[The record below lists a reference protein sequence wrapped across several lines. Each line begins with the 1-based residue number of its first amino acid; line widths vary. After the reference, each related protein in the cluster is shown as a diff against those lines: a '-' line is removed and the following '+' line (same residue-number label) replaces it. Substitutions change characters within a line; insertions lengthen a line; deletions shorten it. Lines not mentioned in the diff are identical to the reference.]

1 MNEQKNRW
9 LSFLPS
15 IGLVLLALAL
25 IARWQ
30 SFGPDAVAYASAG
43 LGIAVFLLY
52 VALNWH
58 AVLAAFSA
66 RQVRYGSNALLL
78 VVAVLA
84 ILVLI
89 NFLANRHDK
98 TFDLTANKQYTLSD
112 ETVKILKGLKE
123 PVKVVAFFLPNDSR
137 QDDARQMLQ
146 RYASHSKYFSYEIVD
161 AEKDRAKVL
170 QYKITSPGVLVF
182 VRGKRRQETYG
193 TDEQSLTSTLLKV
206 IRNKPKIV
214 YFITGHGEHNPDQY
228 TNVGYSSIK
237 TAMNNDFF
245 KVKELDLATITTT
258 VPSDANVLVLAA
270 PQKPLAK
277 KEVKILFDYLN
288 KGGKL
293 MILSDNG
300 LNFSEMKTE
309 LTAWGIYPRAD
320 LVIDPRDSFFGD
332 PTTPLISQYHYS
344 AVTKNMEGVRTIFPG
359 ADSLEIVSPAPK
371 DKTVISLFETS
382 TSSWGETNWKN
393 ASSVHYDAGKDIKG
407 PLTLA
412 ATATAMGGKSRL
424 VIFGDS
430 DFVSNG
436 LLNRVQGTG
445 NATLFMNAL
454 NWLAE
459 DEELISIPPKPPASH
474 PLKPL
479 TAGQRSL
486 IYYVTVVFLPLL
498 ILIVGLYVWWERR

>member
-1 MNEQKNRW
+1 MNREKERW
-9 LSFLPS
+9 LTFLPS
-15 IGLVLLALAL
+15 IGLILLALAL

-30 SFGPDAVAYASAG
+30 SLGSDAVAYALAG
-43 LGIAVFLLY
+43 LGVAVFLLY
-52 VALNWH
+52 IVLNWH
-58 AVLAAFSA
+58 AVLAAFSG
-66 RQVRYGSNALLL
+66 RQVRYGGNALVI

-84 ILVLI
+84 ILVMI

-112 ETVKILKGLKE
+112 ETVKILENLKE
-123 PVKVVAFFLPNDSR
+123 PVKVLAFFLPNDSR
-137 QDDARQMLQ
+137 QGDARQMLQ
-146 RYASHSKYFSYEIVD
+146 RYAAHSKYFSYQIVD
-161 AEKDRAKVL
+161 AEKDRAKVM
-170 QYKITSPGVLVF
+170 QYKVTSPGVLVF
-182 VRGKRRQETYG
+182 VRGERRQETYG
-193 TDEQSLTSTLLKV
+193 TDEQALTSTLLKV

-214 YFITGHGEHNPDQY
+214 YFITGHGERNPDQY
-228 TNVGYSSIK
+228 TDVGYSSIK

-245 KVKELDLATITTT
+245 KVKKLDLATITTT

-277 KEVKILFDYLN
+277 REVKILFDYLN

-300 LNFSEMKTE
+300 LDFSAMKPE
-309 LTAWGIYPRAD
+309 LKAWGVYPRAD
-320 LVIDPRDSFFGD
+320 LVIDPRSSFFGD
-332 PTTPLISQYHYS
+332 PTTPLISKYHYS
-344 AVTKNMEGVRTIFPG
+344 TVTKDMEGIRTIFPG

-371 DKTVISLFETS
+371 GKTVTSLFETS
-382 TSSWGETNWKN
+382 SNSWGETNWKN
-393 ASSVHYDAGKDIKG
+393 AKSVHFDAGKDTKG
-407 PLTLA
+407 PLSLA
-412 ATATAMGGKSRL
+412 ASVTAMTGKGRL
-424 VIFGDS
+424 VLFADS

-459 DEELISIPPKPPASH
+459 DEQLISIPPKPPASH
-474 PLKPL
+474 PIKPL

-498 ILIVGLYVWWERR
+498 ILIIGLYVWWERR